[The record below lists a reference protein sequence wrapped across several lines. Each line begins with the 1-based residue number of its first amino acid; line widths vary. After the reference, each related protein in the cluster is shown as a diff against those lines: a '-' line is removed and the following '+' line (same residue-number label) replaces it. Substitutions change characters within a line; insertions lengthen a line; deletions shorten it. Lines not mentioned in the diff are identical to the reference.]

1 MSCVRTSCGKLA
13 RRCYAE
19 IGSLQTAPCSLLTI
33 DRTLRK
39 FKFDKFVKQIKNLR
53 GINVDMKYVEKK
65 WLAANEV
72 CKQEDEEGFRWTEAF
87 KDRYLASVR

>member
-1 MSCVRTSCGKLA
+1 M
-13 RRCYAE
+13 
-19 IGSLQTAPCSLLTI
+19 
-33 DRTLRK
+33 
-39 FKFDKFVKQIKNLR
+39 KQIKNLR

-72 CKQEDEEGFRWTEAF
+72 CKQDEEEGFRWTEAF